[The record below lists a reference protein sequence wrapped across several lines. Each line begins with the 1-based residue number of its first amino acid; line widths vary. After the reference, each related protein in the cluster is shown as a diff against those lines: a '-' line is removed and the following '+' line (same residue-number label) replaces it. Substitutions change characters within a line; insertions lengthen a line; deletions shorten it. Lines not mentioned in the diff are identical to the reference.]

1 VGAAA
6 PVSLRDALLS
16 SRQRIDDL
24 WRECVA
30 RLDDDEP
37 RHILADALQAE
48 DDPRGEL
55 MMLQLMPA
63 DPDSAPARR
72 ERIRE
77 LVKRWRGPWLGRLDN
92 IARGASWERGFLTRL
107 EESDHENDAWTQPGS
122 YDRELSTLQEVI
134 PSTWKHTS
142 SGRELREYTSLIT
155 DPRMVSLR
163 SIGAHLGLLSRLT
176 QPLRHVALDN
186 SAVTNPSQLRAVFA
200 YIAAHDDVTSL
211 ALPLAVF
218 AEAEREPWFPRLRAV
233 TLGTTMR
240 RGLDYAARIPTGA
253 SLVLCSR
260 VELDTCEL
268 RSPHDARLEL
278 TPSHVARVSGEW
290 LLQPLDVLATLPARF
305 THLEIEDTSEPII
318 DRIRQ
323 VVEPRGIE
331 LSLRGLIGR
340 AGNIRWR

>member
-1 VGAAA
+1 VGTAA
-6 PVSLRDALLS
+6 PVPVRDALLS
-16 SRQRIDDL
+16 SRVDDL

-72 ERIRE
+72 ARIRE
-77 LVKRWRGPWLGRLDN
+77 LVNRWRGTWLGSLDN

-107 EESDHENDAWTQPGS
+107 EESEHKNHGRLDPGR
-122 YDRELSTLQEVI
+122 YDRELSTVQELI
-134 PSTWKHTS
+134 PNPFSKTS
-142 SGRELREYTSLIT
+142 LERRLGEYTAVVT

-163 SIGAHLGLLSRLT
+163 ALGVHLGLLSRLT
-176 QPLRHVALDN
+176 QPLRHIALD
-186 SAVTNPSQLRAVFA
+186 SAVASNPSQLRAVFA

-211 ALPLAVF
+211 ALPLPVF
-218 AEAEREPWFPRLRAV
+218 DDAEREPWFRRLRAV

-240 RGLDYAARIPTGA
+240 RGLDYIARVPAGA
-253 SLVLCSR
+253 SLALCSR
-260 VELDTCEL
+260 LELDTCDL
-268 RSPHDARLEL
+268 LSPHDAKLEL
-278 TPSHVARVSGEW
+278 TSTHVARVSGEW

>member
-6 PVSLRDALLS
+6 PVSVRDALLS
-16 SRQRIDDL
+16 SRVDDL

-72 ERIRE
+72 ARIRE
-77 LVKRWRGPWLGRLDN
+77 LVKRWRGPWLGRLN
-92 IARGASWERGFLTRL
+92 HIVRGASWDRGFLTRL
-107 EESDHENDAWTQPGS
+107 EECDHENDDWSTVSGP
-122 YDRELSTLQEVI
+122 YDRELSTVQEVI
-134 PSTWKHTS
+134 PNPLSQ
-142 SGRELREYTSLIT
+142 RFPERRLREYTSVVT

-163 SIGAHLGLLSRLT
+163 AIGAHLGLLSRLP
-176 QPLRHVALDN
+176 QRLRHIVLDEA
-186 SAVTNPSQLRAVFA
+186 SVTNRAQLRAVFA

-211 ALPLAVF
+211 ALPLAGF
-218 AEAEREPWFPRLRAV
+218 DDAEREPWFKRLRSV

-240 RGLDYAARIPTGA
+240 RGLDYIGRVPIGA

-260 VELDTCEL
+260 LELDTCEVL
-268 RSPHDARLEL
+268 SPHDARLEL

-290 LLQPLDVLATLPARF
+290 LLQPLDVLAALPARF

-331 LSLRGLIGR
+331 LALRGLIGR

>member
-1 VGAAA
+1 
-6 PVSLRDALLS
+6 
-16 SRQRIDDL
+16 L

-72 ERIRE
+72 ARIRE
-77 LVKRWRGPWLGRLDN
+77 LVKRWRGPWLGQLDN
-92 IARGASWERGFLTRL
+92 IARGASWDRGFLTRL
-107 EESDHENDAWTQPGS
+107 ELCEHDHDGWTYPGS
-122 YDRELSTLQEVI
+122 YDRELSTVREVI
-134 PSTWKHTS
+134 PNLS
-142 SGRELREYTSLIT
+142 SNTYVERRLREYTSVIT
-155 DPRMVSLR
+155 DPRMVSLCAVG
-163 SIGAHLGLLSRLT
+163 IQLTLLTRLT
-176 QPLRHVALDN
+176 QRLRHIALDH
-186 SAVTNPSQLRAVFA
+186 AAATNPPQLRAVFA

-218 AEAEREPWFPRLRAV
+218 DDAEREPWFTRLRAL

-240 RGLDYAARIPTGA
+240 RGLDYIARVPTGA

-260 VELDTCEL
+260 VELDSCEL
-268 RSPHDARLEL
+268 LSPHDARLEL
-278 TPSHVARVSGEW
+278 TPTHVARVSGEW

-305 THLEIEDTSEPII
+305 THLEIEDTSEPIV
-318 DRIRQ
+318 DRIRR